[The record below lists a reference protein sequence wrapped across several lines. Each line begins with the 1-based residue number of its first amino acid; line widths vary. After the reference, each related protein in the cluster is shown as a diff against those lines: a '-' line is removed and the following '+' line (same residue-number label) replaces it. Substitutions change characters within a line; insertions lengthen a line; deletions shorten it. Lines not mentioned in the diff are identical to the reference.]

1 MDTIS
6 SADAST
12 VTNEDIVRMSAQI
25 AALADPT
32 GIAGTISAYTY
43 SKCSALKLWSFIWLT
58 FVNIVINVDW
68 LVCLNIVNLIQA
80 TLQTAIFR
88 LKGTFISFF

>member
-1 MDTIS
+1 LSTLRKKFADLQKAYKATQKFRDIKDKLSTAKDVYVSAKDLDTIS

-25 AALADPT
+25 AALADPS

-43 SKCSALKLWSFIWLT
+43 SKCSALKL
-58 FVNIVINVDW
+58 
-68 LVCLNIVNLIQA
+68 
-80 TLQTAIFR
+80 
-88 LKGTFISFF
+88 